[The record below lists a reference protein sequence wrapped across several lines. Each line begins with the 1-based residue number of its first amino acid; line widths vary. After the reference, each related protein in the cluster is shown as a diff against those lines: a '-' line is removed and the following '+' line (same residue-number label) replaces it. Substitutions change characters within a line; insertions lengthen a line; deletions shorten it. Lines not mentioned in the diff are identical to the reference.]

1 MARPGQIDHIVQGI
15 SALPEKGR
23 GETLVRYIT
32 VYLNAFNEEE
42 ESQQQ
47 LAEAFLLWSRG
58 TPTFSFVYDTI
69 GTYLDQPRPDGFSD
83 EQYRFILL
91 ARTRSR
97 RSSNTLG
104 NVLAVAEFLAR
115 GFPFI
120 VQPVVPR
127 AYAIFFFGLELTSQ
141 DRQLYRNILLDTIG
155 SVDQLELGFVPLGT
169 ALYDSLTQTY
179 DVGVYG

>member
-1 MARPGQIDHIVQGI
+1 MARPGQINHIIQGI
-15 SALPEKGR
+15 DALPEKGR
-23 GETLVRYIT
+23 KETLVRYIT

-47 LAEAFLLWSRG
+47 LAEAFLFWSRG
-58 TPTFSFVYDTI
+58 TPTFSFIYDTI
-69 GTYLDQPRPDGFSD
+69 GTYLDQPRPDSFD
-83 EQYRFILL
+83 NEQYRFILL

-104 NVLAVAEFLAR
+104 DVLAVAEFLAL
-115 GFPFI
+115 GQQFI

-127 AYAIFFFGLELTSQ
+127 AYAIYFFGLSLDIREE
-141 DRQLYRNILLDTIG
+141 RLYRSILLDTIG